1 MVDGTEAAD
10 PEGADPAAIEGP
22 YLLNLDDETWGAHL
36 DRAAVWLAHVITAQ
50 AAFRHALEIAVP
62 KVAEPNIRQF
72 LSEMLDR
79 ARRHEEVAHRLPRT
93 IGREA
98 ADGTRGLAGAA
109 MDVARKAL
117 DAVEGVAGGAK
128 GNWKDLHHLLL
139 LNLDAMGAF
148 AIAEQLGL
156 ALAHHELRDLAFDV
170 EAEKS
175 TDQLIL
181 KELMLEMA
189 AVSILYGERV

>member
-1 MVDGTEAAD
+1 MDGTAPGH
-10 PEGADPAAIEGP
+10 PEGPFV
-22 YLLNLDDETWGAHL
+22 LNLAPETWDEHI
-36 DRAAVWLAHVITAQ
+36 DRASTWLANVVTTQ
-50 AAFRHALEIAVP
+50 AAFRNALEIAVP
-62 KVAEPNIRQF
+62 KIQEPNIRQF
-72 LSEMLDR
+72 LSEILDR
-79 ARRHEEVAHRLPRT
+79 ARQHEEVAHRLPRVL
-93 IGREA
+93 GRDA
-98 ADGTRGLAGAA
+98 ADGARGVTGIV

-117 DAVEGVAGGAK
+117 DTVEGLAGGAK

-156 ALAHHELRDLAFDV
+156 ALAHHELRELAWAV

-181 KELMLEMA
+181 QELMLEMA

>member
-1 MVDGTEAAD
+1 MAD
-10 PEGADPAAIEGP
+10 PEGAELAAIEGP
-22 YLLNLDDETWGAHL
+22 YLLNLDGETWGAHL
-36 DRAAVWLAHVITAQ
+36 DRAAIWLANVITVQ
-50 AAFRHALEIAVP
+50 AAFRNALEIAVP
-62 KVAEPNIRQF
+62 KVEEPNIRQF
-72 LSEMLDR
+72 LSEILDR

-93 IGREA
+93 IGRVA
-98 ADGTRGLAGAA
+98 ADGPRGLAGAA

-128 GNWKDLHHLLL
+128 GNWKDLHHLLM

-170 EAEKS
+170 VAEKS

>member
-1 MVDGTEAAD
+1 MDGTAPGH
-10 PEGADPAAIEGP
+10 PEGPF
-22 YLLNLDDETWGAHL
+22 LLNLAPEPWEEHL
-36 DRAAVWLAHVITAQ
+36 DRASTWLANVVTTQ
-50 AAFRHALEIAVP
+50 AAFRQALEIAVP
-62 KVAEPNIRQF
+62 KIEEPNIRQF

-79 ARRHEEVAHRLPRT
+79 AHKHEEVAHRLPRVL
-93 IGREA
+93 GREA
-98 ADGTRGLAGAA
+98 ADGAHGLAGAV

-117 DAVEGVAGGAK
+117 DTVEGLAGGAK

-139 LNLDAMGAF
+139 LNLDAIGAF

-156 ALAHHELRDLAFDV
+156 ALAHHELRDLAWAV

-181 KELMLEMA
+181 QELMLEMA
-189 AVSILYGERV
+189 AVAILHGERV

>member
-1 MVDGTEAAD
+1 MDSTTTHQ
-10 PEGADPAAIEGP
+10 GP
-22 YLLNLDDETWGAHL
+22 YLLNLHGETWDEHL
-36 DRAAVWLAHVITAQ
+36 DRAAIWLASVITVQ
-50 AAFRHALEIAVP
+50 TAFRQALEIAAP
-62 KVAEPNIRQF
+62 KVEEPNICLY
-72 LSEMLDR
+72 LSEMLER
-79 ARRHEEVAHRLPRT
+79 ARRHEEVAHRLPRV

-98 ADGTRGLAGAA
+98 ADGTRGLAGRAV
-109 MDVARKAL
+109 DVARKTL
-117 DAVEGVAGGAK
+117 DTVEGIAGGAK
-128 GNWKDLHHLLL
+128 GNWKDLHHLLM
-139 LNLDAMGAF
+139 LNVDSMGAF

-156 ALAHHELRDLAFDV
+156 ALGHHELRDLAFAV

>member
-1 MVDGTEAAD
+1 METTTAAGE
-10 PEGADPAAIEGP
+10 PGIKGP
-22 YLLNLDDETWGAHL
+22 FVLNLDEATWGEHL
-36 DRAAVWLAHVITAQ
+36 DRAAAWLANVITAQ
-50 AAFRHALEIAVP
+50 AAFRNALEIAVP
-62 KVAEPNIRQF
+62 KVEEPNIRQF

-79 ARRHEEVAHRLPRT
+79 ARAHEEVAHRLPRV

-98 ADGTRGLAGAA
+98 ADGARGLAGVA

-117 DAVEGVAGGAK
+117 DTVEGLAGGAG
-128 GNWKDLHHLLL
+128 GNWKDLHHLLM
-139 LNLDAMGAF
+139 LNLDALGAF

-156 ALAHHELRDLAFDV
+156 ALAHHELRDLAWEV